1 MSTPIF
7 CCFIFFEEC
16 LNLQVRNNKMV
27 KKHNYHTS
35 PSEFTSRIH
44 PLIFLWTPKVFIS
57 PEYFL
62 IFFSPWLQKSFKFMT
77 LRLPE
82 NALVSQ
88 KTESVY
94 FYSCSQK
101 LSFRFLSPPLQ
112 AEENYPFHQSF
123 WKIYFFPAVRGRT
136 IILKI

>member
-62 IFFSPWLQKSFKFMT
+62 IFFFTMVAKKFQ
-77 LRLPE
+77 
-82 NALVSQ
+82 VHD
-88 KTESVY
+88 V
-94 FYSCSQK
+94 
-101 LSFRFLSPPLQ
+101 
-112 AEENYPFHQSF
+112 
-123 WKIYFFPAVRGRT
+123 KITGKC
-136 IILKI
+136 IG